1 MLKHVHLQ
9 VCAEM
14 TKVFCCAG
22 GGAGHMAAVKAL
34 ACLVHCPVRP
44 SGLQPPPFPL
54 SQVLPESNHSKST
67 EPAAALQRLGKV
79 L

>member
-1 MLKHVHLQ
+1 
-9 VCAEM
+9 
-14 TKVFCCAG
+14 
-22 GGAGHMAAVKAL
+22 MAAVKAL

-67 EPAAALQRLGKV
+67 EQAAALQRLGKV